1 MTNNNKSAHPSM
13 IIMKRELAAYFSSPI
28 AYIVICINIILLS
41 LAFFKGLF
49 LGYNFFL
56 YKSADMRIM
65 FLFPRLVAF

>member
-1 MTNNNKSAHPSM
+1 MTNNNKSAHPSI
-13 IIMKRELAAYFSSPI
+13 IIMKRELGAYFSSPI

-56 YKSADMRIM
+56 
-65 FLFPRLVAF
+65 